1 MLSELLCEILN
12 PSVEEADKESRTEV
26 KSQEELCSEMN
37 RVNARIREEGLRRGP
52 YQTEGNLV
60 VGSKD
65 VEAHYLNIDLD
76 LAESEE

>member
-1 MLSELLCEILN
+1 M
-12 PSVEEADKESRTEV
+12 

-37 RVNARIREEGLRRGP
+37 KVNARIREEGLRRGP

-65 VEAHYLNIDLD
+65 VEAHDPKIDI
-76 LAESEE
+76 E